1 MKKAD
6 AEMIQSEKN
15 SGKTPGERAYQL
27 ADVMTA
33 GLFYLGLLLEILAV
47 IWDKSS
53 WTDPWESRIFR
64 LTFVMF
70 AVRCLFAIR
79 RSSLREN
86 LVFAAALAV
95 AALSWRI
102 GGRNDLVR
110 ILVFVRAAST
120 IGVPKAMRITFVT
133 TICGCLSLIA
143 MALLGIQ
150 GHLYQT
156 YDYGH
161 GVETR
166 WDLGLGHPN
175 SLHCMAAMLL
185 LFGLYLFEKRMKLY
199 VYLLLAVGNV
209 LLYGLTKSNTAF
221 AISMLA
227 LLLSVVLHYGKKL
240 AEGNAV
246 YFLGEF
252 LLFGGLVFSV
262 LCGLFEPAK
271 HEWMAKLDHVLT
283 GRVSSL
289 WTTTFHEGTLSTWK
303 WFSSRLNVCYFDLG
317 WLRVVYWY
325 GVIPAL
331 LIIGAVFAMLEHA
344 RREKDKAGFVL
355 ILCCGLYTVMEAHLV
370 SAYIGR
376 NYVLLVAA
384 LYAGE
389 SALRRAKRPGAGRKQ
404 EPAGKGKK

>member
-1 MKKAD
+1 MAD
-6 AEMIQSEKN
+6 A
-15 SGKTPGERAYQL
+15 G
-27 ADVMTA
+27 TA
-33 GLFYLGLLLEILAV
+33 GLFYLGLVIEILVV

-53 WTDPWESRIFR
+53 MTDPYEGQLFR
-64 LTFVMF
+64 LTFMLFVL
-70 AVRCLFAIR
+70 RCIFCIR
-79 RSSLREN
+79 RSTLREN
-86 LVFAAALAV
+86 LFFAAAFV
-95 AALSWRI
+95 VSALSWRI

-110 ILVFVRAAST
+110 ILFFVRAAST
-120 IGVPKAMRITFVT
+120 ISVPRAMKLTFWS
-133 TICGCLSLIA
+133 TICGCLALVG
-143 MALLGIQ
+143 MAVLGIQ

-185 LFGLYLFEKRMKLY
+185 ILGLYLFEKKMKLY
-199 VYLLLAVGNV
+199 LYLLLAVGNT

-227 LLLSVVLHYGKKL
+227 ILMSLVLHYGAKL
-240 AEGNAV
+240 SAGNVV
-246 YFLGEF
+246 YIAGE
-252 LLFGGLVFSV
+252 LLLTAGLVFSV

-271 HEWMAKLDHVLT
+271 HEWMAKLDHILT
-283 GRVSSL
+283 GRISSM

-317 WLRVVYWY
+317 WVRVVYWY

-331 LIIGAVFAMLEHA
+331 MILAIVFAMLSHA
-344 RREKDKAGFVL
+344 RRTKDKAGFMML
-355 ILCCGLYTVMEAHLV
+355 LCCCLYTVMEAHLV

-376 NYVLLVAA
+376 NYVLLLAA
-384 LYAGE
+384 LYAGQ
-389 SALRRAKRPGAGRKQ
+389 ALQTAASVRKHS
-404 EPAGKGKK
+404 